1 MTTTPTQ
8 VTRYFSEQVLRKRPY
23 LTAGMCEAVVRS
35 PLRTEVQADGRIRH
49 YGRVN
54 LPGEQKARILH
65 VVTLDDGKTLHN
77 AFIDRDY
84 REDRP

>member
-8 VTRYFSEQVLRKRPY
+8 ATRYFSEQVLRKRPY
-23 LTAGMCEAVVRS
+23 HTAGMCEAVVRS
-35 PLRTEVQADGRIRH
+35 PLRTEVQADGRFRH
-49 YGRVN
+49 WGRVN
-54 LPGEQKARILH
+54 LPGEQKARILR
-65 VVTLDDGKTLHN
+65 VVTLDDGKTLHD